1 MSTFSYNLRFL
12 VLNVFV
18 VLALFALP
26 TLVNAQANPEMNYQ
40 GKLTNSAGVAVPD
53 GLYNMKYWLIGSS
66 TAATSTALW
75 SEVRTT
81 GDRVQ
86 VTNGLFSVM
95 LGEVSSLTGV
105 DFNQTLYLGVEVG
118 GLSTTTPVWD
128 GEMSPRK
135 ILGTVPA
142 AFVANYAVTAGAAS
156 SSDSALTASTSDNS
170 LLLGGV
176 ASTSFLRSDEADT
189 MEATSSSALL
199 TLIQN
204 GAGKVMS
211 LFSGLSEVFTV
222 LNNGNVGV
230 GTSTPV
236 SQFAIEGNPGINP
249 FLIASSS
256 GASLM
261 SLNQAGYLG
270 LGTDT
275 PGERLEVVGNII
287 SKGTEWTLRTSTT
300 TNEWYGVTYG
310 NGLFVAVANTGSDN
324 RVMSPRSGFGSAAS
338 VA

>member
-75 SEVRTT
+75 SEVRTS

-118 GLSTTTPVWD
+118 GLSTTTPVCCCTTNNL
-128 GEMSPRK
+128 RCRICK
-135 ILGTVPA
+135 LNCCCNGTG
-142 AFVANYAVTAGAAS
+142 TAS
-156 SSDSALTASTSDNS
+156 S
-170 LLLGGV
+170 
-176 ASTSFLRSDEADT
+176 
-189 MEATSSSALL
+189 
-199 TLIQN
+199 QCQ
-204 GAGKVMS
+204 K
-211 LFSGLSEVFTV
+211 
-222 LNNGNVGV
+222 
-230 GTSTPV
+230 
-236 SQFAIEGNPGINP
+236 IN
-249 FLIASSS
+249 I
-256 GASLM
+256 GC
-261 SLNQAGYLG
+261 
-270 LGTDT
+270 
-275 PGERLEVVGNII
+275 
-287 SKGTEWTLRTSTT
+287 
-300 TNEWYGVTYG
+300 
-310 NGLFVAVANTGSDN
+310 
-324 RVMSPRSGFGSAAS
+324 
-338 VA
+338 